1 MILRRSIF
9 TVLIQVL
16 QLVTLVGITILVTRV
31 TGAHGRGIYT
41 LVVSVAGLSAMVT
54 GLGIS
59 WAGIYYIGKREF
71 PLADVVSTLLT
82 VALAAAVLTMGVLAI
97 AYVFFQPTYFHD
109 MSPTQALIMLAL
121 TALFQMATTTSS
133 IVLGLNRPLQ
143 YAGLSAIQ
151 VVVALVIQ
159 VFLAVT
165 GSLTATSALVALTLG
180 LAISAGLGM
189 VLVGREAPIRL
200 GFDSRIL
207 RSFFNF
213 GIRGYAANLMMTVS
227 YRLDALMVNGLSG
240 VMSLG
245 YYSVAT
251 AMAEG
256 LWYGANAL
264 ALVMFPHI
272 SSMDKK
278 EADRITPVVCR
289 NAVFLTLIGAVVMF
303 AVSRQLIL
311 AIFGPALIPALQPL
325 WLLLPGIVTLTVAK
339 IITSYLSGIG
349 KPIYSTYLAAGS
361 MILTV
366 VMDLALI
373 PPYGINGAAA
383 ASSIV
388 YTLTAVASVWIF
400 KRESGA
406 GLLETMVVR
415 AEDFVRYRRL
425 VDSTWRRLFASTP
438 ARS

>member
-121 TALFQMATTTSS
+121 TALFQLATTASS

-240 VMSLG
+240 VVSLG

>member
-121 TALFQMATTTSS
+121 TALFQLATTTSS

>member
-1 MILRRSIF
+1 MILRKSIF
-9 TVLIQVL
+9 TIFIQVF

-41 LVVSVAGLSAMVT
+41 LVVSVSGLSAMVT

-59 WAGIYYIGKREF
+59 WAGIYYIGKRQF
-71 PLADVVSTLLT
+71 PLAGVVSTLMT
-82 VALAAAVLTMGVLAI
+82 VALAAAGVTMVALVA
-97 AYVFFQPTYFHD
+97 AYVLFQTTYFHD
-109 MSPTQALIMLAL
+109 LSQTQAFIMVAL
-121 TALFQMATTTSS
+121 TALFQLATTSSS

-143 YAGLSAIQ
+143 YAAMNAAQ

-159 VFLAVT
+159 VILAMT
-165 GSLTATSALVALTLG
+165 GSLNATSALVALAVG
-180 LAISAGLGM
+180 VAISAGTGLA
-189 VLVGREAPIRL
+189 LVAREAPIRL
-200 GFDSRIL
+200 GVDSTIL

-227 YRLDALMVNGLSG
+227 YRLDSLMVNGLSG
-240 VMSLG
+240 VASLG

-256 LWYGANAL
+256 LWYGANGL

-272 SSMDKK
+272 SSLEKK

-289 NAVFLTLIGAVVMF
+289 NAVFVTLIGAVVMF
-303 AVSRQLIL
+303 VVSRQLIL
-311 AIFGPALIPALQPL
+311 TIFGPPLLPALQPL

-339 IITSYLSGIG
+339 IVSSYLSGIG

-366 VMDLALI
+366 VLDLALI
-373 PPYGINGAAA
+373 PPYGIRGAAV
-383 ASSIV
+383 ASSIA
-388 YTLTAVASVWIF
+388 YTGTALASVWIF
-400 KRESGA
+400 RRESGA
-406 GLLETMVVR
+406 GLVETLVVR
-415 AEDFVRYRRL
+415 GEDFVRYRRL
-425 VDSTWRRLFASTP
+425 VYSTLRRLLAITP

>member
-1 MILRRSIF
+1 MILRKSIF

-16 QLVTLVGITILVTRV
+16 QLVTLVGITILVTRA

-59 WAGIYYIGKREF
+59 WAGIYYIGKLAF

-82 VALAAAVLTMGVLAI
+82 VALAAAALTIGILAV
-97 AYVFFQPTYFHD
+97 AYVLFQPTYFHD

-121 TALFQMATTTSS
+121 TALFQLATTSSS

-159 VFLAVT
+159 VILAVT
-165 GSLTATSALVALTLG
+165 GFLTATSALVALTLG
-180 LAISAGLGM
+180 LAISAGLGIA
-189 VLVGREAPIRL
+189 LVGREAPILL

-240 VMSLG
+240 VVSLG

-272 SSMDKK
+272 SSLDKK

-289 NAVFLTLIGAVVMF
+289 NAVFLTLIGALVMF

-311 AIFGPALIPALQPL
+311 TIFGPALIPALQPL

-366 VMDLALI
+366 AMDLALI

-388 YTLTAVASVWIF
+388 YALTAVASVWIF

-406 GLLETMVVR
+406 GLVETMVVR

-425 VDSTWRRLFASTP
+425 VDSTWRRLFAATP

>member
-82 VALAAAVLTMGVLAI
+82 VALAAAVLTIGVLAI

-121 TALFQMATTTSS
+121 TALFQLATTASS

-180 LAISAGLGM
+180 LTISAGLGT

-240 VMSLG
+240 VVSLG